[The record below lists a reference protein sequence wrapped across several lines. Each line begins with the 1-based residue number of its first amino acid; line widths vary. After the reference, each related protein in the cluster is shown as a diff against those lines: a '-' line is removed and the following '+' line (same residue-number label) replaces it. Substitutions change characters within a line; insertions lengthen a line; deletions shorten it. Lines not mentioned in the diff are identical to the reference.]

1 MKLQLMNMQVA
12 VLPDKLPTHV
22 GAIALPEAKAQRPM
36 TGMILGRAEDAPQ
49 ILEPGRRVV
58 FSEFAGIT
66 TLVDGAEV
74 KLIHPS
80 EFLAWIPAGVNVEAP

>member
-36 TGMILGRAEDAPQ
+36 MGMVLGRAQDAYE
-49 ILEPGRRVV
+49 ILEAGRRVL
-58 FSEFAGIT
+58 FSEFAGLT
-66 TLVDGAEV
+66 TLVEGQEI
-74 KLIHPS
+74 KLIHQS